1 MIAYTRASTRAWSM
15 LGSSGSFGIAAME
28 LPDLNSSV
36 AILTADLS
44 FFSGLDR
51 FRAKYPERLF
61 NVGIAEQNMLG
72 VAAGMAK
79 EGHRVF
85 ATTYATFASAR
96 TCDQVRVNLGYMQ
109 ADVKLV
115 GLAAGLSVGILGP
128 THMSIEDLAVM
139 RAIPNMTVVS
149 PADCTATVKATLA
162 AAQHKGPM
170 YLRLS
175 GVQNN
180 PTVYPGDFEFTIGK
194 AIKLREGDDIA
205 IIATGTMVHAALEAA
220 TLLAER
226 QIACTVLDMHTIKPL
241 DEAAV
246 KQTLGAKLLV
256 TIEEHSVKGGLGGA
270 VAECL
275 APVPRK
281 PPQLVLGM
289 ADTFSHPADY
299 PYLLE
304 QHGLTPRQLAASI
317 LASYDDLRRGDVA

>member
-1 MIAYTRASTRAWSM
+1 MIAYTRATTRSWSM
-15 LGSSGSFGIAAME
+15 LGSSGSFGLAAME
-28 LPDLNSSV
+28 LPELNPKV

-51 FRAKYPERLF
+51 FRAKYPERLY
-61 NVGIAEQNMLG
+61 NVGIAEQNMIG

-79 EGHRVF
+79 EGHKVY

-96 TCDQVRVNLGYMQ
+96 TCDQVRVNMGYMQ
-109 ADVKLV
+109 LDVTLV

-128 THMSIEDLAVM
+128 THMSIEDIAVM
-139 RAIPNMTVVS
+139 RAIPNITVVS

-162 AAQHKGPM
+162 AAHHKGPM

-180 PTVYPGDFEFTIGK
+180 PTVYQADFEFTIGK
-194 AIKLREGDDIA
+194 AIRLREGDDIA
-205 IIATGTMVHAALEAA
+205 IIATGTMVYAALETAK
-220 TLLAER
+220 LLAER

-246 KQTLGAKLLV
+246 KGTLGAKLLV
-256 TIEEHSVKGGLGGA
+256 TIEEHNKKGGLGGA

-275 APVPRK
+275 ACVPRK
-281 PPQLVLGM
+281 PPHLVLGM
-289 ADTFSHPADY
+289 ADEFNHPADY
-299 PYLLE
+299 NHLLAK
-304 QHGLTPRQLAASI
+304 HGLTPPQLAASI
-317 LASYDDLRRGDVA
+317 LATYDEVKAA

>member
-1 MIAYTRASTRAWSM
+1 MIAYTRANARAWSM
-15 LGSSGSFGIAAME
+15 LGSSGAFGVAAME
-28 LPDLNSSV
+28 LPELDSNV
-36 AILTADLS
+36 AILTADLA

-51 FRAKYPERLF
+51 FKAKYPERLF
-61 NVGIAEQNMLG
+61 NLGIAEQNMLG

-79 EGHRVF
+79 EGHKVF

-96 TCDQVRVNLGYMQ
+96 SCDQVRVNMGHMH
-109 ADVKLV
+109 ADIKLV
-115 GLAAGLSVGILGP
+115 GLAAGLSVGILGA
-128 THMSIEDLAVM
+128 THISIEDVAIM
-139 RAIPNMTVVS
+139 RAIPNMTIVC

-162 AAQHKGPM
+162 AARHKGPV

-180 PTVYPGDFEFTIGK
+180 PTVYQGDFEFTIGK
-194 AIKLREGDDIA
+194 AIRLREGADIS

-220 TLLAER
+220 TLLAED
-226 QIACTVLDMHTIKPL
+226 QIACTVVDMHTIKPL

-246 KQTLGAKLLV
+246 KETLGAKLLV
-256 TIEEHSVKGGLGGA
+256 TIEEHSMKGGLGGA

-275 APVPRK
+275 AGVRHK

-289 ADTFSHPADY
+289 ADSFNRPADY

-304 QHGLTPRQLAASI
+304 KNGLTPRQLAGSI
-317 LASYDDLRRGDVA
+317 KASYEEVK

>member
-1 MIAYTRASTRAWSM
+1 MIAYTRASTRSWSM
-15 LGSSGSFGIAAME
+15 LGSSGSFGLAAME
-28 LPDLNSSV
+28 LPELSSNV

-51 FRAKYPERLF
+51 FRAKYPERLI

-79 EGHRVF
+79 EGHKVF

-96 TCDQVRVNLGYMQ
+96 TCDQVRVNMGYMQ
-109 ADVKLV
+109 FDIKLV

-128 THMSIEDLAVM
+128 THMSIEDIAVM
-139 RAIPNMTVVS
+139 RAIPNITVVS

-162 AAQHKGPM
+162 AAAHKGPM

-180 PTVYPGDFEFTIGK
+180 PTVYSADFDFIIGK

-205 IIATGTMVHAALEAA
+205 IIATGTMVYAALEAA
-220 TLLAER
+220 KLLAER
-226 QIACTVLDMHTIKPL
+226 QITCSVVDMHTIKPL

-246 KQTLGAKLLV
+246 KETLGARLLV
-256 TIEEHSVKGGLGGA
+256 TIEEHSVHGGLGGA

-275 APVPRK
+275 ALTPRK
-281 PPQLVLGM
+281 PPHLVLGM
-289 ADTFSHPADY
+289 TDTFHHPADY
-299 PYLLE
+299 HFLLE
-304 QHGLTPRQLAASI
+304 KNGLTPKQLAASI
-317 LASYDDLRRGDVA
+317 ATAYDEVKAA

>member
-15 LGSSGSFGIAAME
+15 LGSSGAFGVAAME
-28 LPDLNSSV
+28 LPEIESNV
-36 AILTADLS
+36 AILTADLA

-51 FRAKYPERLF
+51 FKAKYPERLF

-72 VAAGMAK
+72 VASGMAK
-79 EGHRVF
+79 EGLKVF

-96 TCDQVRVNLGYMQ
+96 SCDQVRVNMGHMH
-109 ADVKLV
+109 ADIKLV
-115 GLAAGLSVGILGP
+115 GLAAGLSVGILGA
-128 THMSIEDLAVM
+128 THMSIEDVAIM
-139 RAIPNMTVVS
+139 RAIPNITILC

-162 AAQHKGPM
+162 AARHKGPV

-180 PTVYPGDFEFTIGK
+180 PTVYHADFEFTIGK
-194 AIKLREGDDIA
+194 AIRLREGGDIA

-226 QIACTVLDMHTIKPL
+226 QLACTVIDMHTIKPL

-246 KQTLGAKLLV
+246 KATLGAKLLV
-256 TIEEHSVKGGLGGA
+256 TIEEHNVKGGLGGA

-275 APVPRK
+275 ALVRQK

-289 ADTFSHPADY
+289 ADAFNHPADY

-304 QHGLTPRQLAASI
+304 KNGLTPRQLAASI
-317 LASYDDLRRGDVA
+317 LTSYEEVT

>member
-1 MIAYTRASTRAWSM
+1 MIAYTRANTRAWSM
-15 LGSSGSFGIAAME
+15 LGSSGAFGVAAME
-28 LPDLNSSV
+28 LPELDSNV
-36 AILTADLS
+36 AILTADLA

-51 FRAKYPERLF
+51 FKAKYPERLF
-61 NVGIAEQNMLG
+61 NLGIAEQNMLG

-79 EGHRVF
+79 EGLKVF

-96 TCDQVRVNLGYMQ
+96 CCDQVRVNMGHMH
-109 ADVKLV
+109 ADIKLV
-115 GLAAGLSVGILGP
+115 GLAAGLSVGILGA
-128 THMSIEDLAVM
+128 THISIEDVAIM
-139 RAIPNMTVVS
+139 RAIPNITIVC
-149 PADCTATVKATLA
+149 PADCTATVKATVA
-162 AAQHKGPM
+162 AARHKGPV

-180 PTVYPGDFEFTIGK
+180 PTVYQGDFEFTIGK
-194 AIKLREGDDIA
+194 AIRLREGGDIA

-226 QIACTVLDMHTIKPL
+226 RIACAVIDMHTIKPL

-246 KQTLGAKLLV
+246 KETLGAKLLV

-270 VAECL
+270 VSECL
-275 APVPRK
+275 AGLRQK

-289 ADTFSHPADY
+289 ADSFNRPADY

-304 QHGLTPRQLAASI
+304 KNGLTPRQLAESI
-317 LASYDDLRRGDVA
+317 RASYEEVK